1 MKRNYIY
8 ILNNIYMK
16 NLIVISILSLALFS
30 GCSKN
35 QIDVT
40 ADASPAVAADKPV
53 IAGFSVANPVGE
65 LKERTTIQFKNTSEN
80 AVSYK
85 WDFGNGRV
93 YTEKEPEYLNPSCG
107 IYNVTLT
114 ATDAKGNTSVVN
126 KQVEISCI
134 FANMPHPPKF

>member
-1 MKRNYIY
+1 
-8 ILNNIYMK
+8 MK
-16 NLIVISILSLALFS
+16 NLIVISILSMVLLTS
-30 GCSKN
+30 CSKN
-35 QIDVT
+35 QTDAS
-40 ADASPAVAADKPV
+40 ADISSPAVVDKPV
-53 IAGFSVANPVGE
+53 IAGFTVANATGE
-65 LKERTTIQFKNTSEN
+65 LKERTTVQFKNTSEN

-93 YTEKEPEYLNPSCG
+93 YTDKEPEYLNPSCG